1 MIVLSNGYVQEL
13 FSCFLELKEFIGQD
27 DFDAVMSGIH
37 SQYSLSYI
45 NIT

>member
-1 MIVLSNGYVQEL
+1 MIVLSNGYVEEL
-13 FSCFLELKEFIGQD
+13 FSCFLELEEFIGQD